1 MQRFSRVSIAVGII
15 LLITPWRAR
24 AVDADDAKVRQSV
37 VKIISTLRQPDPF
50 RPWSKGSPQ
59 EATGSG
65 VVIGGK
71 RILTNAHMVNHA
83 SQVFIQPDK
92 SSEKLAA
99 TVVARAPGIDLAVLK
114 LDDESFFETH
124 PSLPTNPRLPDLKQT
139 VFTYGFPTGGSEM
152 SITRGIVSRIE
163 YAEYY
168 LGAEGL
174 RIQVDAAINPGN
186 SGGPAVADGQ
196 VIGLVFS
203 RLHQSD
209 NIGYIIPMEEIELFL
224 KDVQD
229 GRYDGKP
236 ILDIDSQKLENE
248 ALRAR
253 SKLDKKATGILVR
266 KVYSREGSYPLR
278 VGDVLT
284 RIGDHLIDNA
294 GMVHV
299 ERDRMIKF
307 QYLVQRLTREGR
319 LPLVIVRDGHEV
331 KLDLPVQPAEP
342 RLFSS
347 TSEKPLSY
355 FILGPLAF
363 TEATD
368 NYIRYVSMM
377 YSGRPRDGQGPSG
390 DGSGLLTVMYQGN
403 PMFTR
408 YGDRPAFP
416 GERIVI
422 VPHPMFTHKISKG
435 YDDPYANAIATVNGV
450 RIRNLP
456 HLVEVIRDAT
466 GEFLEFT
473 FQGRATS
480 LITFKRQQ
488 ALDATEEILSDNGI
502 RQRCSPDIAP
512 IWNEGK
518 PKKK

>member
-1 MQRFSRVSIAVGII
+1 MLV
-15 LLITPWRAR
+15 TPGRAAR
-24 AVDADDAKVRQSV
+24 AGDADDARVRQSV

-50 RPWSKGSPQ
+50 RPWDKGTPQ

-65 VVIGGK
+65 VVIAGK

-92 SSEKLAA
+92 SSEKLTA

-114 LDDESFFETH
+114 LGDESFFDTH
-124 PSLPTNPRLPDLKQT
+124 PPLPTNPRLPDLKQT
-139 VFTYGFPTGGSEM
+139 VFAYGFPTGGSEM

-168 LGAEGL
+168 LGIEGL
-174 RIQVDAAINPGN
+174 RIQVDAAVNPGN
-186 SGGPAVADGQ
+186 SGGPTVADGHL
-196 VIGLVFS
+196 IGLVFS

-224 KDVQD
+224 EDIRD

-236 ILDIDSQKLENE
+236 VLDIDSQRLENDT
-248 ALRAR
+248 LRAR
-253 SKLDKKATGILVR
+253 LKLDKKTTGILVR
-266 KVYSREGSYPLR
+266 KVHHRDPSYPLR
-278 VGDVLT
+278 VGDVVT
-284 RIGDHLIDNA
+284 RIGDHPIDNA
-294 GMVHV
+294 GMVHI

-307 QYLVQRLTREGR
+307 PYLVQRLTREGR
-319 LPLVIVRDGHEV
+319 LPLVIVRDGHQV

-342 RLFSS
+342 KLIASAA
-347 TSEKPLSY
+347 EKPLSY
-355 FILGPLAF
+355 FIFGPLSF

-368 NYIRYVSMM
+368 NYVQHMTM
-377 YSGRPRDGQGPSG
+377 WYSKDTPDGSKG
-390 DGSGLLTVMYQGN
+390 DGSGLLAIMYQGN

-422 VPHPMFTHKISKG
+422 VPHPLFTHELSKG
-435 YDDPYANAIATVNGV
+435 YAISFADAIAEVNGI

-466 GEFLEFT
+466 GEYIEFT
-473 FQGRATS
+473 FQGRATYA
-480 LITFKRQQ
+480 IVFPRKA

-502 RQRCSPDIAP
+502 RQQCSPDLAP

-518 PKKK
+518 PKK